1 MNKSVLAPS
10 VFAMMSVLAGCS
22 GAPTRE
28 SSGPSAGSAP
38 QASAPAPA
46 PSLPVAWV
54 VDQGLATPESA
65 YFDLRTSWIF
75 VANVDGDPTSRD
87 GNGYISKLS
96 MGGKVL
102 DAQWLKGLNAP
113 KGLRSYRDKLY
124 ATDIDEVVQIDI
136 KTAKVDWK
144 IKIQD
149 AAFLN
154 DIAVSN
160 TGVLYISDTFAS
172 RIYVLPT
179 QGADAKQL
187 SLLQSGEGIES
198 PNGLLF
204 VGNSLVV
211 AGWGPNTQNDFSSDG
226 LGRLFRLSLP
236 GGAKTLI
243 TPDPVGHLDGLESDR
258 NGGYFV
264 TDWTDGSV
272 KRISSGGKVQVL
284 LSGLKNAADLGYFA
298 RKRLLIV
305 PEMGAN
311 RVTAYRVPPQQ

>member
-1 MNKSVLAPS
+1 MNQAIVAIVLSSVL
-10 VFAMMSVLAGCS
+10 VGCS
-22 GAPTRE
+22 GAPTRDSSE
-28 SSGPSAGSAP
+28 SAAGSAP
-38 QASAPAPA
+38 QASAPTPT

-54 VDQGLATPESA
+54 VDKDLSTPESA
-65 YFDLRTSWIF
+65 YFDLRTSFIF
-75 VANVDGDPTSRD
+75 VANVGGDPTSRD
-87 GNGYISKLS
+87 GDGYISQLT
-96 MGGKVL
+96 MNGKM
-102 DAQWLKGLNAP
+102 LKAKWVTGLNAP

-160 TGVLYISDTFAS
+160 AGVLYISDMFTS
-172 RIYVLPT
+172 HIYTLPT

-187 SLLQSGEGIES
+187 SILRSGEEIES

-211 AGWGPNTQNDFSSDG
+211 AAWGPNTQNDFSSDQP
-226 LGRLFRLSLP
+226 GRLFRLALP

-243 TPDPVGHLDGLESDR
+243 TPEPVGHLDGLESDR

-264 TDWTDGSV
+264 SDWITGSV
-272 KRISSGGKVQVL
+272 MRISSTGKIQIL
-284 LSGLKNAADLGYFA
+284 LRGLKDPADIGYFA

-311 RVTAYRVPPQQ
+311 RVTAYRLPPQ